1 MDVIDHPDAT
11 PRTHDF
17 LMKTFEDPV
26 LQLFEAFKSVMG
38 TEGTVISWYA
48 SFEKTRNQEMAEAH
62 PEYAALLNDVN
73 ERTYD
78 LMDIF
83 KNGLY
88 ADPAC
93 GGSNSLKAIMP
104 VLVPELS
111 YKSLVI
117 QEGGTASASWALV
130 TDPNMPQA
138 KREKL
143 YQDMI
148 DYCRL
153 DVYAMVRIL
162 EVLNEVSKR
171 SPIHTEI

>member
-1 MDVIDHPDAT
+1 
-11 PRTHDF
+11 
-17 LMKTFEDPV
+17 
-26 LQLFEAFKSVMG
+26 MG
-38 TEGTVISWYA
+38 TKGTVISWYA
-48 SFEKTRNQEMAEAH
+48 KFEKSRNEEMTELH
-62 PEYAALLNDVN
+62 PEYAGLLRDVN

-88 ADPAC
+88 VDPAC
-93 GGSNSLKAIMP
+93 GGSNSLKAVMP

-111 YKSLVI
+111 YKTLAI
-117 QEGGTASASWALV
+117 QEGGTASASWAIV
-130 TDPNMPQA
+130 TDQKLPQE
-138 KREKL
+138 KRDKL

-162 EVLNEVSKR
+162 EVLDRASRRVS
-171 SPIHTEI
+171 IN